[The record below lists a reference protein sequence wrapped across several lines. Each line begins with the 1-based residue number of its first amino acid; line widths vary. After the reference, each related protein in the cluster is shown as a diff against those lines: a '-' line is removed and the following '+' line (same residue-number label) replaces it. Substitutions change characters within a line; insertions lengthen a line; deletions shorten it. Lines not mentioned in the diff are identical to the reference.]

1 MNMFQNSLF
10 CLQPQGDSYTR
21 RSAFDSMLAGCIPVF
36 FHPGS
41 AYVQYTWHLP
51 KNYTR
56 YSVFIPEDGVRKG
69 NVSIEDRLKSIHPD
83 MVKKMR
89 EEVISLIPRVIYADP
104 RSKLETL
111 KDAFDVSV
119 EAIIN
124 KVTQLRRDI
133 IEDHEDKD
141 FVEENSWKY
150 DLLEEGQR
158 TIGPHEWDPFF
169 SKPKDKGGDSTNPST
184 NAAKNSWKNEQRGQN

>member
-1 MNMFQNSLF
+1 
-10 CLQPQGDSYTR
+10 
-21 RSAFDSMLAGCIPVF
+21 MLAGCIPVF

-56 YSVFIPEDGVRKG
+56 YSVFIPEAGVRNG
-69 NVSIEDRLKSIHPD
+69 NVSIEEILKSIHQD
-83 MVKKMR
+83 VVRQMR
-89 EEVISLIPRVIYADP
+89 EEVINLIPRVIYADP

-119 EAIIN
+119 GAIIN
-124 KVTQLRRDI
+124 KVTQMRRDI
-133 IEDHEDKD
+133 ISNSEDKD

-150 DLLEEGQR
+150 ALLEEGQR
-158 TIGPHEWDPFF
+158 TIGAHEWDPFF
-169 SKPKDKGGDSTNPST
+169 SKPKDKGADSTDSSAE
-184 NAAKNSWKNEQRGQN
+184 AAKNSWKIERGGQS